1 VNGREGYLPAR
12 EGMAIEVTAR
22 LDGDAWVINRQ
33 KAWPSN
39 AGGKRSVG
47 VYCITD
53 PGLGLVYYAFTIDT

>member
-1 VNGREGYLPAR
+1 MEAR
-12 EGMAIEVTAR
+12 AIKVTAR
-22 LDGDAWVINRQ
+22 LDEDEWVINRQ

-53 PGLGLVYYAFTIDT
+53 PELGLVFYAFTIDT